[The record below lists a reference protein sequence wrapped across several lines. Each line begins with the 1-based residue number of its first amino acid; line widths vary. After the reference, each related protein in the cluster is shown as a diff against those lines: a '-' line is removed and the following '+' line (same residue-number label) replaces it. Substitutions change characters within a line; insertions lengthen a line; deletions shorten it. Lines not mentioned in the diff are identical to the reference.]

1 MDRNINKALNLLTL
15 KKIKDKAVER
25 DYQTTISS
33 ESLVQYRFVM
43 ISGVLFFIVFFF
55 FC

>member
-15 KKIKDKAVER
+15 KIKDKAVER

-43 ISGVLFFIVFFF
+43 ISGVLFL
-55 FC
+55 